1 MELTGSLT
9 PASRVIQCGKDKDA
23 KVKKYEFVKQY
34 IPTCKCG
41 EVPGMKTWLNNG
53 VVVGLAAI
61 FRENGTMKEHK
72 GIILEN
78 RFCPRCGAPR
88 IIVNDDGSRE
98 IPDHNPPFTITLPY
112 KIGQKVYWAERGEK
126 DTVQR
131 GTIWQYGIGEKTIW
145 ASVRVSKKQIVI
157 VDIGRLRPTEE
168 AAEQALQHAL
178 RFSKKEEKNDEGTE
192 L

>member
-1 MELTGSLT
+1 MNKAVL
-9 PASRVIQCGKDKDA
+9 
-23 KVKKYEFVKQY
+23 VKEY
-34 IPTCKCG
+34 IPTCDCG
-41 EVPGMKTWLNNG
+41 EIPGMKTWLNNG

-98 IPDHNPPFTITLPY
+98 TPNPNPPFTITLPY
-112 KIGQKVYWAERGEK
+112 RIGQKVYWAVRGEK
-126 DTVQR
+126 DTVQC

-145 ASVRVSKKQIVI
+145 ASIKVSKTRVIIVNI
-157 VDIGRLRPTEE
+157 SRLRPTEA

-178 RFSKKEEKNDEGTE
+178 RFSKNGEGAE
-192 L
+192 PRSPEARLKRKD